1 MQEKAASESILN
13 ANPARL
19 VISRLTFGLL
29 IHLIFPYLDPCSDH
43 LLKQEEKTG
52 QPKKCP
58 HTQGCLAHLSQH
70 DVEREAAGNNHSAK
84 REHPA
89 PPFHCFS
96 QRPTGHSS

>member
-52 QPKKCP
+52 QPKKRP
-58 HTQGCLAHLSQH
+58 QTQGCLAHLSEH
-70 DVEREAAGNNHSAK
+70 DVERDAAGNNQSAK
-84 REHPA
+84 RKQPTR
-89 PPFHCFS
+89 PFQCFS
-96 QRPTGHSS
+96 QSPTGR